1 MSRVSVLMSIYEGE
15 EAAYLDECLESL
27 ADQTVQAD
35 EIVVVKDGP
44 VGEDLNHVLQK
55 WARQLS
61 IREVPLDS
69 NVGLGRALQH
79 GLKATRY
86 EFVARMDADDIA
98 RSVRIQRQKSFLQ
111 RHDDIDVVGS
121 WIEEFEGAVNKVY
134 ARRETPESPESV
146 REYARHRN
154 PLNHMTVMFRKEA
167 VMEVGGYQPAPGL
180 EDYFLWVRMM
190 LNGSRIA
197 NISECLVSVRA
208 GDEMVKRRGGWQY
221 FRGEFQFHLY
231 MYRKNFI
238 DLGELVINLAT
249 RLVVRLFPLRIRT
262 VTYRVML
269 RS

>member
-44 VGEDLNHVLQK
+44 VGEDLNQVLQK

-98 RSVRIQRQKSFLQ
+98 RSVRIERQKSFLQ

-121 WIEEFEGAVNKVY
+121 WIEEFEDDKDNVY

-146 REYARHRN
+146 REFARHRN
-154 PLNHMTVMFRKEA
+154 PLNHMTVMFRKTP
-167 VMEVGGYQPAPGL
+167 VMQVGGYRPLPGL

-190 LNGSRIA
+190 LSGSRIA
-197 NISECLVSVRA
+197 NIPKPLVAVRA
-208 GDEMVKRRGGWQY
+208 GNEMVERRGVWRY
-221 FRGEFQFHLY
+221 ILNDIHLHCF
-231 MYRKNFI
+231 MYEKKFI
-238 DLGELVINLAT
+238 NVLDLAINIVG
-249 RLVVRLFPLRIRT
+249 RLIIRSMPSKVRFTIYNNL
-262 VTYRVML
+262 L